1 MTPFEIRLE
10 LVKLAKDMLSEE
22 FQSKRSLVEQD
33 WGNQVAAAMNKQAA
47 NPDTPLPE
55 TPKFPTYFTENDI
68 VERASVLNEFISNGQ
83 FLPTRL

>member
-33 WGNQVAAAMNKQAA
+33 WCNQVAVAMNKQAA
-47 NPDTPLPE
+47 NPETPLPE

-68 VERASVLNEFISNGQ
+68 VERASVLNEFISSGKHAPN
-83 FLPTRL
+83 RL